1 MAVSSPYATN
11 ACGPYSLYGLLQK
24 PQTLTVTSP
33 GITVSFYQMIVYFGI
48 LTIDS
53 RNGGDWD
60 KNTYFYLNFVTGGIL
75 SPIYLRGST
84 FWTYGERDEYCSN
97 DEKDEQWNKISQS
110 YSFGTPNVS
119 LSFNIYNN

>member
-1 MAVSSPYATN
+1 
-11 ACGPYSLYGLLQK
+11 
-24 PQTLTVTSP
+24 
-33 GITVSFYQMIVYFGI
+33 MIVYFGI

-53 RNGGDWD
+53 RNGGDWN
-60 KNTYFYLNFVTGGIL
+60 KKTYFYLNFVTGGIL